1 MVVTLLGQKV
11 KTWIFRLLVGAPLT
25 YFSNFFYT
33 SLSVQIRVTV
43 CRETFPF
50 NQITHTRHS

>member
-1 MVVTLLGQKV
+1 MVVTLPGQKV

-25 YFSNFFYT
+25 YFSNFFM
-33 SLSVQIRVTV
+33 SLSVQIHVAV

-50 NQITHTRHS
+50 NQITHT